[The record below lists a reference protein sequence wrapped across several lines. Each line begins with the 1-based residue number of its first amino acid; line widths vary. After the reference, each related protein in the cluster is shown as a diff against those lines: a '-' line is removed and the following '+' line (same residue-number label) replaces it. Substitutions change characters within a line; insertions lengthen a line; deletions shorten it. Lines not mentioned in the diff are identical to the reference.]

1 MTTKNELT
9 NKSDKELT
17 AAITEAQLKLK
28 QLRISHAGGKLKN
41 VREMRVVRKDIARAK
56 TALSMRGQQK

>member
-9 NKSDKELT
+9 KKSDKELT

-41 VREMRVVRKDIARAK
+41 VREMSVVRKDIARAK